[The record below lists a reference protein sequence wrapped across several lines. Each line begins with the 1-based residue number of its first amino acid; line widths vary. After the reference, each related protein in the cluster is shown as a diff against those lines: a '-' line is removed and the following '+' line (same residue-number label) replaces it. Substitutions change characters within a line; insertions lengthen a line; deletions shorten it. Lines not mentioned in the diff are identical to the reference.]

1 MGSEHHGAR
10 NDLLEVFTVIML
22 IPGTVIGHVAGWGNP
37 VCVFMLVAGG
47 IAATCL
53 LAAAAPFMCDA
64 IANFLSNRGT
74 ALLCWGVGLGI
85 VGAVETLVNQYFYL
99 LLFAIIL
106 LGVGASL
113 KLAGSVLR
121 FASGVAS
128 IQAANDAAIND
139 IDD

>member
-1 MGSEHHGAR
+1 MGSGHYDAKD
-10 NDLLEVFTVIML
+10 NVLEVFTVIML
-22 IPGTVIGHVAGWGNP
+22 IPGAVIGHVAGWGNP

-53 LAAAAPFMCDA
+53 LAATAPVMCGA
-64 IANFLSNRGT
+64 VSTFLSKRGT
-74 ALLCWGVGLGI
+74 ALLCWGVGLGL
-85 VGAVETLVNQYFYL
+85 VGALETLVYQYFCL

-128 IQAANDAAIND
+128 IRADNGVIND